1 MRLRQLEAPELVSGI
16 RAALAGGPP
25 VAPPCA
31 PRYAAALDLNAPVVE
46 PDAALVVPTSGTT
59 AEPKAVVLSAK
70 AITFAAEVTHQRLG
84 GPGDWVCALPVEH
97 IAGLMTIARAIVGDT
112 ELRYARPDL
121 TDLPVARGR
130 TYLSLVAAQLY
141 RGLADPDLVSAL
153 SSYAAVLI
161 GGSAINP
168 ELLTAA
174 RDAGIRVVTTY
185 GASETC
191 GGCVYDGEPL
201 TGVRVELDDERI
213 SLGGPMAFSG
223 YRGRP
228 DLTAEVLHAD
238 LVRTQDRGRLVKGRL
253 QVLGRLDDVV
263 ICGGE
268 KVDLAAA
275 QRLCEAEF
283 GPPSHGGPVLLAVP
297 DARWGS
303 RIVAVATQ
311 DWDVDQLRER
321 LQPVL
326 GRAGV
331 PKELRRL
338 TTMAYTSLGKID
350 RAALQR
356 AWGQKEEYGEIG

>member
-1 MRLRQLEAPELVSGI
+1 MSGI

-25 VAPPCA
+25 VAPLCA
-31 PRYAAALDLNAPVVE
+31 PRYAAALDLDAPVIE

-59 AEPKAVVLSAK
+59 AEPKAVVLSAA
-70 AITFAAEVTHQRLG
+70 AIRFAAEASHQRLG

-97 IAGLMTIARAIVGDT
+97 IAGLMTIARAVVGDT
-112 ELRYARPDL
+112 ELRYAHTDL

-141 RGLADPDLVSAL
+141 RALAEPSLVATL

-161 GGSAINP
+161 GGSAIDSD
-168 ELLTAA
+168 LLAAA
-174 RDAGIRVVTTY
+174 RAAGIRVVTTY

-201 TGVRVELDDERI
+201 DGVRIELDAERI
-213 SLGGPMAFSG
+213 SLGGAMAFSG
-223 YRGRP
+223 YRSRP
-228 DLTAEVLHAD
+228 DLTAEVLHGD
-238 LVRTQDRGRLVKGRL
+238 LVRTQDRGRLVNGRL

-275 QRLCEAEF
+275 QRFCEAEF

-297 DARWGS
+297 DSRWGS

-311 DWDVDQLRER
+311 DWDLAQLRDR
-321 LQPVL
+321 LQPMV

-338 TTMAYTSLGKID
+338 ATMAYTSLGKID
-350 RAALQR
+350 RTALQR
-356 AWGQKEEYGEIG
+356 AWGQKEEHGEIG